1 MGFSRE
7 RERPPPPLSYLSA
20 GLGSRGAADP
30 RLRLR
35 LVSKTWLLGE
45 LGMGFFYSAPPG
57 FCDVEG
63 LLRFARAFLLL
74 VGRLVQLARRLD
86 I

>member
-63 LLRFARAFLLL
+63 LLRALSCSSS
-74 VGRLVQLARRLD
+74 GG
-86 I
+86 